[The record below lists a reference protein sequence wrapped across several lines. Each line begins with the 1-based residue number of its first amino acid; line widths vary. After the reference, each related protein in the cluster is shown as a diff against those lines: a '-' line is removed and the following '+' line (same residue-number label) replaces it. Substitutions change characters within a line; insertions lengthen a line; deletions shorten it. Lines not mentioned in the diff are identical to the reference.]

1 MTRASEDW
9 GGPLAIDVAA
19 LVVVGLALWIP
30 AVPQPARDAASNIT
44 NVAGARIAAAVL
56 IVAMLFLLAYARW
69 LRNMFAGNGIVRTG
83 AVILAVGASTHI
95 LENVLA
101 LIFLAGDIAS
111 MQGLWDVINV
121 LSYIAL
127 GLFGLGALVVGRGL
141 EGPGWLPVG
150 SLIVGVL
157 GILAGAAVLL
167 RPLEVLVPA
176 FTLLFLVWLIAL
188 GYRSRPTSQE

>member
-30 AVPQPARDAASNIT
+30 AVPQSARDVASNIT

-56 IVAMLFLLAYARW
+56 VVAMLFLLAYARW
-69 LRNMFAGNGIVRTG
+69 LRNTFAGNGIVRTG
-83 AVILAVGASTHI
+83 AVILAVGASMHI

-101 LIFLAGDIAS
+101 LIFLAGDVAS
-111 MQGLWDVINV
+111 RQGLWDVINV
-121 LSYIAL
+121 LSYCTL
-127 GLFGLGALVVGRGL
+127 GLLGLGALVVGRGL
-141 EGPGWLPVG
+141 EGPGWLPIA